1 MNKTELMAMEYLPEP
16 NNGKRD
22 KSRLRLRL
30 RDIPLRM
37 LGFLLA
43 GAVPISGLAPFG
55 LSFLTIDRRFSLTSI
70 VNLLF
75 VSAGYLVLFDIPEA
89 FAYISACLLFE
100 TTLFVIERNETPS
113 FTFVA
118 AAAGVSIFL
127 CELASLILKGFT
139 AAGLILI
146 VCDTLLMAVGALV
159 FDRCRVVLIENKF
172 LSRGLLTD
180 EKISLCVT
188 AGIILLSTRY
198 MTVLGLFNVS
208 NFLAF
213 LMVGIAALTA
223 KSLARGVV
231 SGTAAGI
238 ILGLG
243 GSFPDYAAFLTIGG
257 LILGLAAKL
266 GKKAVCAAL
275 ALFGLAA
282 MLYLGIPEGYAHL
295 PNIYEIGAA
304 AAALYFIPRRAI
316 VAADKVIDFDVRS
329 DDEAGRLRRYVD
341 EKLGGI
347 ADSFEEISE
356 ILSETSERRGAA
368 DMTEIS
374 LMFDTAADRVCK
386 NCERSRYC
394 WEKDFNATYTAM
406 FKFLEIMERKGAL
419 QRADVPKAFSDKCVH
434 LLPLISEI
442 NRLFEIYKINTTW
455 KNKLE
460 ESRELTSQQFKGIS
474 EIIKNAAEEI
484 CGGNTLDIEAADEI
498 KSRLCDA
505 GIKAERVEVI
515 CGENQKYTVEVIVA
529 DCDDYS
535 ACRKKIKGEIK
546 NTLGISVSTPFGICE
561 AKNGGKCKVRFC
573 QLESFE
579 PVVGIASRSDG
590 AENGDKHYTDYL
602 SGGKLAVTISDGM
615 GTGRRAALESGAIV
629 NLLSGFLDAGF
640 DKKIA
645 VKLVNSI
652 MVMKSARDVF
662 ATIDMCIIDLY
673 TGQIEF
679 IKNGAEPSF
688 IKYDGYTETVRAA
701 SLPIGIVPIGD
712 IEAFAR
718 TLENGSLVVMTS
730 DGVTSPPEDPWIKE
744 LVECVDI
751 EVPPGELAKIILDE
765 AVRRNKEN
773 NIENDDMTVICVRLE
788 SGENGAAA

>member
-1 MNKTELMAMEYLPEP
+1 MNNTELMAMEYLPEP

-43 GAVPISGLAPFG
+43 GAMPISGLAPFG
-55 LSFLTIDRRFSLTSI
+55 LSFLTIDRKFSLGS
-70 VNLLF
+70 VLNLLF
-75 VSAGYLVLFDIPEA
+75 VSAGYLVLFDFPEA
-89 FAYISACLLFE
+89 FAYISACLIFE
-100 TTLFVIERNETPS
+100 TALFVVERGETPS
-113 FTFVA
+113 FVFIA
-118 AAAGVSIFL
+118 AAAGVSMFL
-127 CELASLILKGFT
+127 CETAALLLTGFT
-139 AAGLILI
+139 VAGLILAL
-146 VCDTLLMAVGALV
+146 CDTLLMVVGALV
-159 FDRCRVVLIENKF
+159 FDRCRVVLLENKF
-172 LSRGLLTD
+172 LSRGLLVD

-188 AGIILLSTRY
+188 AGIILLSSRY
-198 MTVLGLFNVS
+198 MTVFGLFNLS

-213 LMVGIAALTA
+213 LMIGIVTLTG
-223 KSLARGVV
+223 KSVTRGAMC
-231 SGTAAGI
+231 GTAAGI

-243 GSFPDYAAFLTIGG
+243 GNFPDYAAYLTIGG
-257 LILGLAAKL
+257 LLIGIAAKL
-266 GKKAVCAAL
+266 GKKAACAAA
-275 ALFGLAA
+275 ALFGFAA

-295 PNIYEIGAA
+295 PNIYEIIAA
-304 AAALYFIPRRAI
+304 AAALYFVPRSAI
-316 VAADKVIDFDVRS
+316 VAADKIIDFDIGGE
-329 DDEAGRLRRYVD
+329 DEIGRFRRYVD

-347 ADSFEEISE
+347 ADSFDEISE
-356 ILSETSERRGAA
+356 ILSETSEGRGAA

-374 LMFDTAADRVCK
+374 LLFDTAADRVCK

-394 WEKDFNATYTAM
+394 WEKDFNATYAAM
-406 FKFLEIMERKGAL
+406 FKFLEIMERKGVL
-419 QRADVPKAFSDKCVH
+419 QRSDVPKAFSDKCVH
-434 LLPLISEI
+434 LLPLITEI

-484 CGGNTLDIEAADEI
+484 CGGNTLDIEAADEL
-498 KSRLCDA
+498 KARLCDA

-515 CGENQKYTVEVIVA
+515 CDKNRKYTIEAHVS
-529 DCDDYS
+529 DCNDYS
-535 ACRKKIKGEIK
+535 VCRKKIKDEIK
-546 NTLGISVSTPFGICE
+546 NTLGISVSTPFGVCE
-561 AKNGGKCKVRFC
+561 AKNGGKCKIRFC

-579 PVVGIASRSDG
+579 PNVGIASRSG
-590 AENGDKHYTDYL
+590 SAESGDKHYTDYL

-615 GTGRRAALESGAIV
+615 GTGRRASLESGTIV
-629 NLLSGFLDAGF
+629 NLLSSFLDAGF

-688 IKYDGYTETVRAA
+688 IKYGAYTETIRAA

-751 EVPPGELAKIILDE
+751 EVPPKELAKIILDE

-773 NIENDDMTVICVRLE
+773 NIEDDDMTVICVRLE
-788 SGENGAAA
+788 PGGGAAA